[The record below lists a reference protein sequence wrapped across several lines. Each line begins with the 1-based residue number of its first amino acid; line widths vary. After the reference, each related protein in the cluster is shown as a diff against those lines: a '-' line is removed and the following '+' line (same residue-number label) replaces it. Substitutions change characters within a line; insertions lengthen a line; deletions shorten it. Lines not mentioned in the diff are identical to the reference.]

1 MRRPR
6 LKFPLVLFL
15 AIAAFAVPA
24 GPALADSCDYGYAQ
38 ASQTTAKKLRLATLC
53 LVNRERARHGVRRLT
68 VDPRLR
74 LAARWHAADMVTKRY
89 FAHVSLAGSVPSD
102 RIRAAGYMANVS
114 RWFVGENLVWGSGP
128 FSAPADRVRALM
140 LSSAHR
146 RNMLR
151 PSFREVGVWVARRTP
166 VHASYDTGATYVI
179 NFGVANRR

>member
-6 LKFPLVLFL
+6 WKFPIALSLATAVL
-15 AIAAFAVPA
+15 AVSA
-24 GPALADSCDYGYAQ
+24 GPALASSCQFGYAQ

-53 LVNRERARHGVRRLT
+53 LVNRERARHGLRRLT

-102 RIRAAGYMANVS
+102 RIRAAGYMTNVS
-114 RWFVGENLVWGSGP
+114 RWYVGENLVWGAGP

-140 LSSAHR
+140 HSPEHR
-146 RNMLR
+146 KNMLR
-151 PSFREVGVWVARRTP
+151 PSFREAGIWVARRTP

-179 NFGVANRR
+179 NFGVARY

>member
-6 LKFPLVLFL
+6 WKLPLALL
-15 AIAAFAVPA
+15 LTTALLAVPA
-24 GPALADSCDYGYAQ
+24 GSASASSCQYGYAQ

-53 LVNRERARHGVRRLT
+53 LVNRQRARAGLSRLT
-68 VDPRLR
+68 VNPKLR

-89 FAHVSLAGSVPSD
+89 FAHVSLRGSVPSD
-102 RIRAAGYMANVS
+102 RIRAAGYMTNVS
-114 RWFVGENLVWGSGP
+114 RWFVGENLVWGAGP

-140 LSSAHR
+140 HSPEHR

-179 NFGVANRR
+179 NFGVARP